1 MRKIKRIELTVF
13 AIIILLCN
21 LHLFTNSFPENTALF
36 PDKLFAGEWW
46 RIFTHFFAHLS
57 WYHLLIDSEAFL
69 ILFFSINEKKR
80 YMYLTACAIGS
91 LIFPLLFSK
100 MIYSNG
106 LCGLSGMAHGL
117 MIIAALEM
125 IENKQ
130 TKTIGWI
137 ALSAVII
144 KTTIELTVSPEALLF
159 LHLGNVGIP
168 VAECHAGGIIGGLIT
183 FYFLE
188 CSNKGSRK
196 NLTNRRDIYCV
207 VAKATKKI
215 ATKAPRFTRGYIV
228 ALQNN
233 RKRHFLSIES

>member
-1 MRKIKRIELTVF
+1 MVENFHSLFRAFELVSFINWFRSFFNRVF
-13 AIIILLCN
+13 QYQ
-21 LHLFTNSFPENTALF
+21 S
-36 PDKLFAGEWW
+36 
-46 RIFTHFFAHLS
+46 
-57 WYHLLIDSEAFL
+57 
-69 ILFFSINEKKR
+69 KKR
-80 YMYLTACAIGS
+80 YLYLAACAAGS

-130 TKTIGWI
+130 TKIIGWI
-137 ALSAVII
+137 AFSAVII

-159 LHLGNVGIP
+159 LHFGNVGIP

-188 CSNKGSRK
+188 CSNKEFSNERK
-196 NLTNRRDIYCV
+196 FIYC
-207 VAKATKKI
+207 AS
-215 ATKAPRFTRGYIV
+215 R
-228 ALQNN
+228 
-233 RKRHFLSIES
+233 